1 MKDILIAFMHVFA
14 MMAPWLVFGFLMA
27 GIIAVWIP
35 RNWVNR
41 VMGGS
46 SGLRGILRAV
56 AIGVPLPICSCG
68 VLPIA
73 AGLRKHG
80 AGKGPTAALLI
91 STPQTGIDSILATYA
106 LLGPVFAVAR
116 PVAAALTGI
125 VGGAVVAAVGATAAF
140 LRILRP
146 APRVEAF
153 QADQTRRYP
162 IGDAAIIEK
171 GILTGWSDVFEHEG
185 ERFLASFAVPGVK
198 AGQRNTTVEEI
209 ESSLGRKIEPTPDDG
224 LESRQIKAMVEGMKA
239 EARAY
244 VAAGGS
250 AVEYGKRLTERQD
263 AEIAVYE
270 RTKADLEQA
279 KETMSGNALISY
291 WESQNDKLRNLGI
304 RPLTLE
310 SLE

>member
-1 MKDILIAFMHVFA
+1 MKYTYAYKTSDGTRHEASIEAPSRDAAFA
-14 MMAPWLVFGFLMA
+14 AL
-27 GIIAVWIP
+27 
-35 RNWVNR
+35 RE
-41 VMGGS
+41 
-46 SGLRGILRAV
+46 RGIRPIKVVAADGSKANGAPVGVRRRVVAV
-56 AIGVPLPICSCG
+56 
-68 VLPIA
+68 
-73 AGLRKHG
+73 
-80 AGKGPTAALLI
+80 
-91 STPQTGIDSILATYA
+91 SIL
-106 LLGPVFAVAR
+106 V
-116 PVAAALTGI
+116 
-125 VGGAVVAAVGATAAF
+125 AVVAAVGATAAF
-140 LRILRP
+140 LRIVRP
-146 APRVEAF
+146 ALNVEPF

-185 ERFLASFAVPGVK
+185 DRFLASFAVPGVK

-209 ESSLGRKIEPTPDDG
+209 EAALGRKIEPKTDDG
-224 LESRQIKAMVEGMKA
+224 LEARQIKAMVEGMKA

-310 SLE
+310 SSE